1 VLDRWEDRSTT
12 SFNWLGHI
20 EGIPSSQVTLVVEDG
35 VMVGNIRVADSFF
48 QIRYLGAGLHV
59 VQQIN
64 ESGFPPDG
72 EPIPVYLP
80 GPQTV
85 PDFDITAPD
94 DGSTVDVMVVYTP
107 VARATAGGTTAMS
120 ALINLAVLE
129 TNTAYLRSGVIPR
142 LRLVHQHEV
151 NYTESTS
158 FSEDLDRLTNPSDGF
173 IDTVHALRNTYGAD
187 MVSLLRAPGS
197 LYG

>member
-1 VLDRWEDRSTT
+1 
-12 SFNWLGHI
+12 
-20 EGIPSSQVTLVVEDG
+20 
-35 VMVGNIRVADSFF
+35 
-48 QIRYLGAGLHV
+48 
-59 VQQIN
+59 
-64 ESGFPPDG
+64 
-72 EPIPVYLP
+72 
-80 GPQTV
+80 
-85 PDFDITAPD
+85 
-94 DGSTVDVMVVYTP
+94 VVYTP

-142 LRLVHQHEV
+142 LGLVHQQEV